1 MASFLFFLQKEEIEE
16 DGDGDPENKSP
27 KPPPP
32 FAEMMDN
39 RRYINKVF
47 MEDNLI

>member
-1 MASFLFFLQKEEIEE
+1 LASFLFFLQKEEIEE

-39 RRYINKVF
+39 RRYINKAVD
-47 MEDNLI
+47 MLN